1 MRARR
6 KKGFLIGSGV
16 FLFLF
21 LMLIFF
27 MSGVQGQ
34 LLDEQVAYWAANKDS
49 GVIGKLMEY
58 ASFLGSSELV
68 LLVTVI
74 IGIVLLVMLKWR
86 QLFFFFVLS
95 VGGVFL
101 NLALKLL
108 IHRERPGDEAKYID
122 VFNYQL
128 ELQSYS
134 FPSGHTMRATIFF
147 LFLIYLVYYF
157 GKRTLT
163 KWILFV
169 LFSVLT
175 IAVPL
180 SRVILD
186 AHFATDVIGAVFISF
201 AWFFLCLYFFHKPKE
216 TGISFS
222 F

>member
-1 MRARR
+1 
-6 KKGFLIGSGV
+6 
-16 FLFLF
+16 
-21 LMLIFF
+21 MLIFC

-49 GVIGKLMEY
+49 GGIGEWMECD
-58 ASFLGSSELV
+58 SFSGLRETV

-86 QLFFFFVLS
+86 QLFFFFVVS

-128 ELQSYS
+128 EMQSYS

-147 LFLIYLVYYF
+147 LFLI
-157 GKRTLT
+157 
-163 KWILFV
+163 
-169 LFSVLT
+169 
-175 IAVPL
+175 
-180 SRVILD
+180 
-186 AHFATDVIGAVFISF
+186 
-201 AWFFLCLYFFHKPKE
+201 
-216 TGISFS
+216 
-222 F
+222 

>member
-1 MRARR
+1 
-6 KKGFLIGSGV
+6 
-16 FLFLF
+16 
-21 LMLIFF
+21 
-27 MSGVQGQ
+27 
-34 LLDEQVAYWAANKDS
+34 
-49 GVIGKLMEY
+49 
-58 ASFLGSSELV
+58 ELV
-68 LLVTVI
+68 VLVTVT

-86 QLFFFFVLS
+86 QLFFFFVVS

-108 IHRERPGDEAKYID
+108 IHRELRVDEAKYID

-128 ELQSYS
+128 EMLYYS
-134 FPSGHTMRATIFF
+134 FHSGHISRATIFF

-169 LFSVLT
+169 LFSLLT

-201 AWFFLCLYFFHKPKE
+201 AWFFFCLYFFHKPKE
-216 TGISFS
+216 PGISFS